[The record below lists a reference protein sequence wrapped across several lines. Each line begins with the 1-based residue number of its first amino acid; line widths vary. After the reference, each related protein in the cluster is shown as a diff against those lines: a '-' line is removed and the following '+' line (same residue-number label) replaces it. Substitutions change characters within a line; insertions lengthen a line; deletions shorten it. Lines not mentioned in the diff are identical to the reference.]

1 MEEIK
6 GGKVVTN
13 GKLADLV
20 EFEDHIKN
28 SLNLCNFSGVS
39 KFKSIARAY
48 RKGYIS
54 RWGDVYPKRP
64 FNNRGNTS
72 KRKGKHSRVFNEKK
86 KAIYAQFKGYNK
98 V

>member
-6 GGKVVTN
+6 GGKKVTN
-13 GKLADLV
+13 EELMSKE
-20 EFEDHIKN
+20 EFEEYLKN

-39 KFKSIARAY
+39 KFKSVGRAY
-48 RKGYIS
+48 RKGHIS
-54 RWGDVYPKRP
+54 KWGDIYPKRP

>member
-13 GKLADLV
+13 EELMDQK
-20 EFEDHIKN
+20 EFEEYLKN

-72 KRKGKHSRVFNEKK
+72 KRKGKHSRVINEKK
-86 KAIYAQFKGYNK
+86 KAIYVQLSRYNK

>member
-1 MEEIK
+1 MEDIK

-13 GKLADLV
+13 EELMSNEEFV
-20 EFEDHIKN
+20 EYVKN
-28 SLNLCNFSGVS
+28 SLNLCNFSGVN

-54 RWGDVYPKRP
+54 KWGDIYPKRP

-72 KRKGKHSRVFNEKK
+72 KRKGKHSRIFNEKK

>member
-13 GKLADLV
+13 EELMSNEEFV
-20 EFEDHIKN
+20 EYVKN

>member
-6 GGKVVTN
+6 GGSKVKN
-13 GKLADLV
+13 EELMDAK
-20 EFEDHIKN
+20 EFEEYLKN
-28 SLNLCNFSGVS
+28 SLNLYNFSGIS
-39 KFKSIARAY
+39 KFKSIGKAY
-48 RKGYIS
+48 RKRYIS

-64 FNNRGNTS
+64 FNNRRNTS

-86 KAIYAQFKGYNK
+86 KTIYAQFKGYNK